1 MTDPRTEEPMDEQ
14 IDHVDEQG
22 NVIEV
27 VSRGRMR
34 AETLRHRCTYVAVVR
49 SNGALVVHRR
59 AEWKSIYPGFWDL
72 GFGGVCGAGED
83 WYSAAV
89 RELAEE
95 SGLTL
100 DDLTS
105 DDLVD
110 LGAVRYDAHD
120 GHIVGRVYLARSDA
134 ELTCPDGEVIGLDE
148 IPLDDL
154 ADWMEGRDVALD
166 SKAVMLPL
174 LLGSNGRDGVKKS

>member
-1 MTDPRTEEPMDEQ
+1 MDEQ

-22 NVIEV
+22 NVIGV

-34 AETLRHRCTYVAVVR
+34 AETLRHRCTYVAVLR
-49 SNGALVVHRR
+49 SSGTLVVHQR
-59 AEWKSIYPGFWDL
+59 AHWKSIYPGYWDL

-83 WYSAAV
+83 WYSAAA
-89 RELAEE
+89 RELSEE

-100 DDLTS
+100 DALTS
-105 DDLVD
+105 DGLTD
-110 LGAVRYDAHD
+110 LGAVRYDADD

-148 IPLDDL
+148 ISLVDL
-154 ADWMEGRDVALD
+154 PRWLEGRDVALD
-166 SKAVMLPL
+166 SKAVILPL
-174 LLGSNGRDGVKKS
+174 LRRPNGTM